1 MSFYIKSPF
10 KPVPRLLIQGTPEY
24 VYGSYNDKTGPT
36 LGYIISDS
44 GNGTTSTVVFRIAS
58 GNVPFVG
65 ALITI
70 IGTANAAGAYNVT
83 NAIIIS
89 VVCTDA
95 GICTVTF
102 LGAGTSASTPDG
114 GQVEIQQPE
123 VPDNLTAGIVA
134 ALATNAGASAP
145 VAAPVGATANGRS
158 ISVTLSLLANSATYP
173 STLSGVTATLQGANL
188 DLDGE
193 YNDCGIIGTAL
204 AAGTVTDW
212 QSGQGDTATGTL
224 TAGSVNF
231 PNFKFY
237 RLKITVATGAGYIVG
252 KIMV

>member
-1 MSFYIKSPF
+1 MFYLKTPF
-10 KPVPRLLIQGTPEY
+10 KPTPKLLIQGTAEY
-24 VYGSYNDKTGPT
+24 LYGTFNDKAGPT
-36 LGYIISDS
+36 FGYVVSDS
-44 GNGTTSTVVFRIAS
+44 AVTTTATVIFRIVS
-58 GNVPFVG
+58 GNVPSVNSQ
-65 ALITI
+65 ITI
-70 IGTANAAGAYNVT
+70 VGSANSAGVFNTTNGTILT
-83 NAIIIS
+83 S
-89 VVCTDA
+89 SCTDA

-102 LGAGTSASTPDG
+102 AITSTSQSSTADG
-114 GQVEIQQPE
+114 GEVYIAQPE